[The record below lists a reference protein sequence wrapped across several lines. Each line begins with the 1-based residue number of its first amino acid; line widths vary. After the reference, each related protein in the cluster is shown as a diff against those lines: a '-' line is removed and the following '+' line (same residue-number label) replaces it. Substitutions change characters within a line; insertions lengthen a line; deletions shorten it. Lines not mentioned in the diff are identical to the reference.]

1 MDPHSIYVFDIGC
14 KKLYDNNRRWFVM
27 TDMENRVNLNAYKEE
42 VKDVLQRLVKTMPA
56 YKELR
61 FFVECVSN
69 HNLTDLEKDSSDIV
83 VIGSNI
89 SDKKNPAVVVAGPFG
104 AVKEQAF
111 GLYAQELAAVALSA

>member
-1 MDPHSIYVFDIGC
+1 
-14 KKLYDNNRRWFVM
+14 M

-89 SDKKNPAVVVAGPFG
+89 SDKKNQAVVVAGPFG
-104 AVKEQAF
+104 AVKEQAS
-111 GLYAQELAAVALSA
+111 GLYAQELASVALSA